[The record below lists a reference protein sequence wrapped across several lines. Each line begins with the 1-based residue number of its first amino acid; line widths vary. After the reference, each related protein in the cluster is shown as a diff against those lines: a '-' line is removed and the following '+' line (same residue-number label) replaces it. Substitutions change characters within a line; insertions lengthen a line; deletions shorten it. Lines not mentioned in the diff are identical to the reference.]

1 MAKGPTKLMW
11 KRMLAMML
19 IVVVLGF
26 GTASV
31 RLVDLMLVR
40 GGELSLKASNQ
51 QLSNTTIAAE
61 RGTIYDRNRN
71 VLATSATVWTV
82 YITPKDIETE
92 EEAAAIADGLSQILG
107 LDRETVYQQTQRNT
121 AYEKIKQRVEEN
133 VVNQVR
139 AFIQEN
145 KLGSIVGLDQTTK
158 RYYPNGS
165 LASTVLGFVGDDNQ
179 GLYGIE
185 YEYDTEMQGVPGK
198 VVASKNARGSDMP
211 FNYETMVEAQQG
223 NSLVLTIDEY
233 VQFCAEKYLETA
245 VVSNNCTNRGCAIV
259 MDVQTGGILAM
270 ATKPDFDPN
279 QPFVLADAS
288 AQARV
293 DALEGEERSKQL
305 SQERQ
310 QQWRNKAVSD
320 TYEPGSV
327 FKVVT
332 GAAALEETKVSMN
345 STFDCSGS
353 IVIAGTRY
361 KCHKHTGHGHQNLT
375 NAFENSCNPAFIEIS
390 QRLGVSLFY
399 KYFKAFGMTQLTG
412 IDLPGE
418 TPSIYHAEANM
429 GPVQLASEGFGQTFR
444 VSPIQLITAISAVAN
459 GGSYVKPHVVSRVLD
474 AEGNIVRNIDPVVE
488 RQVISESTSATL
500 RQMLES
506 VVSTGGGKNAYVAG
520 YRVAGKTGTSQKID
534 QKDES
539 GNVTDVIASFCGFAP
554 ADDPKVAVLVML
566 DEPHVPVTYGGTIAA
581 PVAGQ
586 IFGDILPYLG
596 IEPEYT
602 EDEYKD
608 LDTAAPNVV
617 GKSVSSAKETLAGQN
632 LKTRV
637 VGSGDTVVRQVPV
650 AGQTVPKNCTMVLY
664 TEETNEPKMA
674 TVPNFNGMSV
684 SQVNTAAANAGI
696 NVSLS
701 GVSLSSSGAVCY
713 QQSVAAGESVEA
725 GTVIS
730 VQFRYS
736 GNTD

>member
-11 KRMLAMML
+11 KRMFALML

-31 RLVDLMLVR
+31 RLVDLMLVQ

-61 RGTIYDRNRN
+61 RGTIYDCNKN

-82 YITPKDIETE
+82 YITPKDIETD
-92 EEAAAIADGLSQILG
+92 EEAGLIADGLSEILE
-107 LDRETVYQQTQRNT
+107 LDRETVYKQTQRNT
-121 AYEKIKQRVEEN
+121 AYEKVKQRVEEN
-133 VVNQVR
+133 VANEVR
-139 AFIQEN
+139 AFIQDN
-145 KLGSIVGLDQTTK
+145 KLGSIVGLDETTK

-185 YEYDTEMQGVPGK
+185 YQYDTQLQGVPGK

-233 VQFCAEKYLETA
+233 IQYCAEKYLDTA
-245 VVSNNCTNRGCAIV
+245 VISNNCTNRGCVIV
-259 MDVQTGGILAM
+259 MDIKTGGILAM

-279 QPFVLADAS
+279 EPFVLADSA

-293 DALEGEERSKQL
+293 DALEGEERSQQL
-305 SQERQ
+305 SLERQ

-327 FKVVT
+327 FKIVT
-332 GAAALEETKVSMN
+332 GSAALEENKVSVD
-345 STFDCSGS
+345 STFDCNGS

-361 KCHKHTGHGHQNLT
+361 KCHKAGGHGHQNLT

-399 KYFKAFGMTQLTG
+399 KYFKAYGMTQLTG

-418 TPSIYHAEANM
+418 AAAIYHAEENM

-444 VSPIQLITAISAVAN
+444 ITPIQLITAMATCAN
-459 GGSYVKPHVVSRVLD
+459 GGSYIKPHVVSQILD
-474 AEGNIVRNIDPVVE
+474 ADGNIVQNIDPVVE
-488 RQVISESTSATL
+488 RQVISSQTSATM
-500 RQMLES
+500 REMLES
-506 VVSTGGGKNAYVAG
+506 VVSNGGGKNAYVAG

-554 ADDPKVAVLVML
+554 ADDPQVAVLVML
-566 DEPHVPVTYGGTIAA
+566 DEPHVPITYGGTIAA

-586 IFGDILPYLG
+586 IFGDILPYMG
-596 IEPEYT
+596 IEPQYT
-602 EDEYKD
+602 EDEYAS
-608 LDTAAPNVV
+608 LDTATPNVV
-617 GKSVSSAKETLAGQN
+617 GDAVAQAQSTLNEKQLKSK
-632 LKTRV
+632 V

-650 AGQTVPKNCTMVLY
+650 AGQTVPKNCTVVLY
-664 TEETNEPKMA
+664 TSETDTPAMS
-674 TVPNFNGMSV
+674 TVPDFNGMTV
-684 SQVNTAAANAGI
+684 SQVNTAAAAAGV
-696 NVSLS
+696 NVSMS
-701 GVSLSSSGAVCY
+701 GISLSSSGAACY
-713 QQSVAAGESVEA
+713 QQSVAAGEQVES
-725 GTVIS
+725 GTVVT
-730 VQFRYS
+730 VQFRYQGS
-736 GNTD
+736 TD